1 MTTQIRFEDWASSHG
16 PEGIRELDTFFRG
29 VAEARY
35 VVRRVT
41 RIVDEQAR
49 GEGLDPLEHQL
60 LLQLFGFKGG
70 PMRINEL
77 ADRLDVPAAV
87 ASRLVKGLE
96 ERGYVQRKKSSSDRR
111 VTDVFLLPDGE
122 QACVAIWEK
131 VRFRME
137 YFQQLLP
144 DDAKRLALSVFGFY
158 VGAALE
164 FVDTDGNDDGR

>member
-1 MTTQIRFEDWASSHG
+1 MTTQIRYEDWAESHG
-16 PEGIRELDTFFRG
+16 PDGIRELDTFFRG

-49 GEGLDPLEHQL
+49 SEGFDPLEHQL
-60 LLQLFGFKGG
+60 LIQLFGFGGG
-70 PMRINEL
+70 PMQINQL

-87 ASRLVKGLE
+87 ASRLVKALE
-96 ERGYVQRKKSSSDRR
+96 ERGCVQRRKSSTDRR
-111 VTDVFLLPDGE
+111 VTDVFLLPEG
-122 QACVAIWEK
+122 QHACVTIWEK

-144 DDAKRLALSVFGFY
+144 EDAKRLAMSVFGFY

-164 FVDTDGNDDGR
+164 FVDAESD